1 MLCLALVWL
10 GDPGVLSVTVPV
22 LGETSTVYSE
32 LVLKKLE
39 RKREGGRE
47 GGTEKKEEGKGE
59 RNRKHL
65 VFGHLSPDNQSS
77 ALKFQNNPFLSG
89 DRPGL

>member
-1 MLCLALVWL
+1 M
-10 GDPGVLSVTVPV
+10 SVTVPV

-39 RKREGGRE
+39 RKREGGR
-47 GGTEKKEEGKGE
+47 GGTERKGEGKGE

-65 VFGHLSPDNQSS
+65 VFCHLSPDYQSS
-77 ALKFQNNPFLSG
+77 VLRFKTIHFSVGIGQGRRSSS
-89 DRPGL
+89 